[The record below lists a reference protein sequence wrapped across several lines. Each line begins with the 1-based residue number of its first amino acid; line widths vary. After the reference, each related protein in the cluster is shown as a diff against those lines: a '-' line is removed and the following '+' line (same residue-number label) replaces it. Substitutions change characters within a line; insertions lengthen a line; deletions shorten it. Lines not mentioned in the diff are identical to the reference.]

1 MKYESLLAVSN
12 RMSTCISYKVNNYR
26 RDTIM
31 SDSGFACP
39 KCDLVFTT
47 AEDVARHLKNE
58 HVDGS
63 QTERLRL

>member
-1 MKYESLLAVSN
+1 VLVIQILAHNNKLVLYN
-12 RMSTCISYKVNNYR
+12 KGNNYTEI
-26 RDTIM
+26 DM

-63 QTERLRL
+63 QTERLDL